1 MWLALRVACGVQIGN
16 PRRFSRGGNSGVH
29 RPRNREDVAG
39 SQPAMNTV
47 YPRTSSLATVSLIFG
62 ILAYIFLPGIGALV
76 AVICGH
82 SARAEIRRAPPGTI
96 EGDGL
101 ALAGLILGWIQ
112 IVCGIIALGFLI
124 LLALGAIAFA
134 GFR

>member
-1 MWLALRVACGVQIGN
+1 
-16 PRRFSRGGNSGVH
+16 
-29 RPRNREDVAG
+29 
-39 SQPAMNTV
+39 MNTV
-47 YPRTSSLATVSLIFG
+47 YPRTSSLAIVSLIFG

-82 SARAEIRRAPPGTI
+82 SARAEIRRAPPGTV